1 VGIVFVVGDTLRRA
15 SQAGAKPDPVTEA
28 RLEVERVAE
37 RRRRRR
43 KRPRNREVF
52 T

>member
-28 RLEVERVAE
+28 RLEVEPRRGATQAPAE
-37 RRRRRR
+37 ASAE
-43 KRPRNREVF
+43 PEVF